1 MNTRVI
7 TLALLA
13 LVFQATASQAQT
25 PAPER
30 IWQDKCSRCH
40 GAASHFASQSLDLAE
55 DVPVLR
61 HDRRRLEAFLT
72 GHGRLS
78 PEEISA
84 VSRML
89 AEALVKPAG
98 N

>member
-1 MNTRVI
+1 
-7 TLALLA
+7 
-13 LVFQATASQAQT
+13 
-25 PAPER
+25 
-30 IWQDKCSRCH
+30 
-40 GAASHFASQSLDLAE
+40 
-55 DVPVLR
+55 VLR

-84 VSRML
+84 VSSML
-89 AEALVKPAG
+89 AEALAKPAG